1 MHFFKINNA
10 HAFCILFFLLL
21 ILFFS
26 TLIRHISEWMLGP
39 AGPCARANLGLRPMA
54 GRFLPPP
61 GRAYPKFGVVVG
73 VAWCRINFVNLK
85 FGSCMCNINPAYC
98 SFNVGPIRAVRPG
111 LIRSDGAVG
120 ALQHPPREPTY
131 PGRCYFVWLGL
142 PGAAVGAH
150 GHFVRVYDIPTS
162 ARHMAGPGLV

>member
-1 MHFFKINNA
+1 MHFFKIINA

-39 AGPCARANLGLRPMA
+39 AGPCARVNLGLRPIA
-54 GRFLPPP
+54 GRFLALP
-61 GRAYPKFGVVVG
+61 GRENPKFG
-73 VAWCRINFVNLK
+73 LK
-85 FGSCMCNINPAYC
+85 FGCCMCNINPAYC
-98 SFNVGPIRAVRPG
+98 IFNVGPIRAVRPG

-150 GHFVRVYDIPTS
+150 GHFGRVYDIPTS